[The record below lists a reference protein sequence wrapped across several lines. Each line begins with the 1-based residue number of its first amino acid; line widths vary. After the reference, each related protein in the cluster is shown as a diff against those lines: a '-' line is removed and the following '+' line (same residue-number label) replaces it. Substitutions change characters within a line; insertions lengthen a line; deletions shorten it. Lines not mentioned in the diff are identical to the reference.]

1 MNKVSQDDI
10 KNMNELYIKL
20 GTYAAVARE
29 TGFSAS
35 TVKKYIVPH
44 YVSDEVSKQNRKVF
58 DLESIPDDV
67 DPKSFCIDNWGD
79 LCELTYEE
87 KMGMIELWEEMSL

>member
-44 YVSDEVSKQNRKVF
+44 YVPDEVSKQNRKVF

-67 DPKSFCIDNWGD
+67 DPKPFCIDKWGD
-79 LCELTYEE
+79 LCELSYEE